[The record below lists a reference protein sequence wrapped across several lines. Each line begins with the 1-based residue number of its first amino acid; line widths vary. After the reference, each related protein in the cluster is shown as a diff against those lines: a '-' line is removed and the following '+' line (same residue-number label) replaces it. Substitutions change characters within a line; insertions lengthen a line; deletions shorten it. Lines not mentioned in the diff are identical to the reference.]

1 MLCLL
6 NFVHHCLSWSV
17 HQMTTTPIGILTS
30 LLLLPQFKPEL
41 HRFKPQFKPL
51 FKPLQPL
58 QPLFKPLF
66 KPLRPLFKP
75 LLPLLPC
82 TRYGPKTCRKL

>member
-1 MLCLL
+1 MLCLPS
-6 NFVHHCLSWSV
+6 FVHHCLSWSV

-30 LLLLPQFKPEL
+30 LLLLRQFKPL
-41 HRFKPQFKPL
+41 LRQFKPLQPL

-58 QPLFKPLF
+58 FKPLQ
-66 KPLRPLFKP
+66 P

>member
-1 MLCLL
+1 MLFLPS
-6 NFVHHCLSWSV
+6 FVQYRSLSWSI
-17 HQMTTTPIGILTS
+17 HQTTTLTGILTS
-30 LLLLPQFKPEL
+30 LLLL
-41 HRFKPQFKPL
+41 RQFKPL
-51 FKPLQPL
+51 LRQFKPLLRQF

-66 KPLRPLFKP
+66 KPQPLFKP

>member
-1 MLCLL
+1 MLFLPS
-6 NFVHHCLSWSV
+6 FVHHCLSWSI
-17 HQMTTTPIGILTS
+17 HQTTTPIGILTS

-41 HRFKPQFKPL
+41 PQFKPEL
-51 FKPLQPL
+51 
-58 QPLFKPLF
+58 PLFKPLF
-66 KPLRPLFKP
+66 KPLCKPQPLLSLRPLQP